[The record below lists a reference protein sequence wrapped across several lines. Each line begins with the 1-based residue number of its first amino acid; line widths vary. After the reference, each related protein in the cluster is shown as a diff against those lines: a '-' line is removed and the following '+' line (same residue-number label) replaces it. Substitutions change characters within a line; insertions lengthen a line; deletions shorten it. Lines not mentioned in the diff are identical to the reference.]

1 MLHKF
6 AQQKSFS
13 QAPPARPHLQGIGG
27 WLAFYCICQLIIN
40 PLVNIPHL
48 LNGPFSA
55 WKVLGFALVA
65 FSFVTGTM
73 IVLLHPKTIQ
83 VLSAYFVTAI
93 AIQLGAIIVVSKS
106 VDTAGGILF
115 INNRLFNLMF
125 VLGWAAYFFFSE
137 RVRINFGR
145 NLL

>member
-13 QAPPARPHLQGIGG
+13 QAPPARSHLQGIGG

-40 PLVNIPHL
+40 PLVTIPRL

-55 WKVLGFALVA
+55 WKVLGFALAASA
-65 FSFVTGTM
+65 FATGAM
-73 IVLLHPKTIQ
+73 IVLLHRKTIQ
-83 VLSAYFVTAI
+83 MLTAYFVTTI
-93 AIQLGAIIVVSKS
+93 AIQVGAIIVVSKS
-106 VDTAGGILF
+106 VDTAAGTLF

-137 RVRINFGR
+137 RVRVNFGR